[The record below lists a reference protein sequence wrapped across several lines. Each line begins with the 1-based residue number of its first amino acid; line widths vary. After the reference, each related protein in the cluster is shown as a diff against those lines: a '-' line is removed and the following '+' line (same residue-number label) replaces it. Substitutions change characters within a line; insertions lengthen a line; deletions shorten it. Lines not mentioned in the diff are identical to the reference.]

1 MTRRVDAHV
10 HLWSRASDPQ
20 DWIDP
25 VTMAVID
32 RDFGTSDL
40 ERMLEDTAMDTAVVV
55 QSSNSLEESIRL
67 SQLDS
72 AAIGGLVAWVDL
84 TGDVVAQLDRLRES
98 ASVAIVGVR
107 HLAHID
113 PDPEWLLRDDVGRGL
128 AALGREGLPFDLVV
142 RDRQLGQVSRVTAQ
156 HEGVRFVL
164 DHLGGP
170 PAPGFGLDAWQA
182 ALVAVA
188 EQQNVVAKLS
198 GVISGLAPLSWQAAD
213 LQLHVD
219 TALHAFGPG
228 RLLYGSDWP
237 LAELGG
243 GAGSWKAALDALLAN
258 LSGNEL
264 AGVFGGSAVEV
275 YSLD

>member
-25 VTMAVID
+25 VTMGVID
-32 RDFGTSDL
+32 RDFGPSDL
-40 ERMLEDTAMDTAVVV
+40 ERMLEGTTMDTAVVV
-55 QSSNSLEESIRL
+55 QASNSLDESIRL
-67 SQLDS
+67 SQLES

-84 TGDVVAQLDRLRES
+84 TGDVVAQLDRLRAD
-98 ASVAIVGVR
+98 ASVAVVGVR

-113 PDPEWLLRDDVGRGL
+113 PDPEWLLRDDVARGL
-128 AALGREGLPFDLVV
+128 AVLGREGLPFDLVV
-142 RDRQLGQVSRVTAQ
+142 RDWQLGQASRVAS
-156 HEGVRFVL
+156 HYEGVRFVL

-170 PAPGFGLDAWQA
+170 PGPGFGLDAWQV

-198 GVISGLAPLSWQAAD
+198 GLISGLAPLSWQAAD

-219 TALHAFGPG
+219 TALDAFGPG

-237 LAELGG
+237 LADLGG
-243 GAGSWKAALDALLAN
+243 GAGAWRAALDTLLAN
-258 LSGNEL
+258 LSGNER
-264 AGVFGGSAVEV
+264 AAVFGGSAVEV
-275 YSLD
+275 YSLE